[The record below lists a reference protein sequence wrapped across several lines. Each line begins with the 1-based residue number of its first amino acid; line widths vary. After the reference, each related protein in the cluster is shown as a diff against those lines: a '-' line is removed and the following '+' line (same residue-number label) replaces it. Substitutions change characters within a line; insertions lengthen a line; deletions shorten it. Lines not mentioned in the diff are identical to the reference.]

1 MSKEINDLR
10 EAYAFLFGET
20 DGDTVLH
27 DLEMR
32 FHVHSPTFS
41 ADPYETAFREGQ
53 RSVVLFI
60 QGMMETFNLPNEVID
75 DE

>member
-1 MSKEINDLR
+1 MTKELEDLK

-20 DGDTVLH
+20 DGDTVLE
-27 DLEMR
+27 DLEAR
-32 FHVHSPTFS
+32 FHVHAPTFS

-60 QGMMETFNLPNEVID
+60 KNMMTKFSLPEGLD